1 MKTIDLYLS
10 IAAASERMLEAA
22 RANNWDDLA
31 AAEQECAR
39 RVAVLKEHQID
50 TGAKVDEPD
59 RRRRMHILGR
69 ILAHDAEIRNL
80 ATPWLGKLEQLL
92 ASSSR
97 ERRAGNAYRA
107 QFS

>member
-22 RANNWDDLA
+22 RAGNWDDLA
-31 AAEQECAR
+31 VAEQECAR

-50 TGAKVDEPD
+50 TGVQVDESD
-59 RRRRMHILGR
+59 RQRRTHILGK
-69 ILAHDAEIRNL
+69 ILEHDAEIRDL
-80 ATPWLGKLEQLL
+80 ASPWLRKLEQLL

-107 QFS
+107 QFG